1 MSFDQF
7 AMTLMEARLRYN
19 KAVKVGQR
27 IGDDEF
33 VVRLLNGLD
42 KALCGDGSSGSPT
55 PGH

>member
-33 VVRLLNGLD
+33 VVRLLYGLD
-42 KALCGDGSSGSPT
+42 KAFCGDGSSGSPT